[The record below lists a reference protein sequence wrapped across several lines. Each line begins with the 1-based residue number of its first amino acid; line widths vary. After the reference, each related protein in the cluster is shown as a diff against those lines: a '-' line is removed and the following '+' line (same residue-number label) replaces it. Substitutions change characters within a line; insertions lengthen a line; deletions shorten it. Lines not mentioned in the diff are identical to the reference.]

1 MGSQFQIS
9 DKSCCSDW
17 QSFPSSWRI
26 RDCAWNW
33 ATSMHFKF
41 TNQWHLRQI
50 PSYNPSS
57 ATCILHMY
65 KQLHVSYIQTTT
77 CFICTN
83 SYMFHMHKQLH
94 VSYVQTATSF
104 ICTHSYTFH
113 MYKQLHVSYVHTA
126 TRFICTNSYMFHMYK
141 QLHVSTNQMH
151 VTRQEVKSAVVNVA
165 VYLMRQP
172 VMAIW

>member
-113 MYKQLHVSYVHTA
+113 MYKQLHVSYVQTA
-126 TRFICTNSYMFHMYK
+126 TCFNQSDARNKTGSKICSCECCCLSYEAA
-141 QLHVSTNQMH
+141 SDG
-151 VTRQEVKSAVVNVA
+151 
-165 VYLMRQP
+165 YLISRNM
-172 VMAIW
+172 